1 MTSDSR
7 EPAFDWGESDEGLVV
22 EGSDVAPATP
32 RPKTDNPVLLAVF
45 GGLYAVWT
53 IAWVLAIVAAP
64 TQQASSLLD
73 AIMYQFGEFLAIVA
87 APLWFGVVWWLS
99 AERSVQSRALWLVVG
114 LVLLVPWPLIL
125 PILFVAN

>member
-1 MTSDSR
+1 MSSDSR

-22 EGSDVAPATP
+22 EGRDVTAVTP
-32 RPKTDNPVLLAVF
+32 RPKTENPVLLAVF

-53 IAWVLAIVAAP
+53 VAWVLAIVAAP

-73 AIMYQFGEFLAIVA
+73 AIMYQFGGFLAIVA

-99 AERSVQSRALWLVVG
+99 AGTGGTARPVWLVAG
-114 LVLLVPWPLIL
+114 LVLLFPLPLVL
-125 PILFVAN
+125 PVVSS

>member
-1 MTSDSR
+1 MSSDSR

-22 EGSDVAPATP
+22 EGRDVTPVTP
-32 RPKTDNPVLLAVF
+32 RPKTENPVLLAVF

-73 AIMYQFGEFLAIVA
+73 AIMYQFGEFLGIVA
-87 APLWFGVVWWLS
+87 APLWFGVVWWLTT
-99 AERSVQSRALWLVVG
+99 AVRTRAIFLVAG
-114 LVLLVPWPLIL
+114 LVALVPLPLFLPLLVSG
-125 PILFVAN
+125 

>member
-1 MTSDSR
+1 MSSDSR

-22 EGSDVAPATP
+22 EGRDVTSATS
-32 RPKTDNPVLLAVF
+32 RPKTENPVLLAVF

-87 APLWFGVVWWLS
+87 APLWFGIVWWLS
-99 AERSVQSRALWLVVG
+99 AGAGTKPRLAWLVAG
-114 LVLLVPWPLIL
+114 LVVLFPLPLVL
-125 PILFVAN
+125 PVVFS

>member
-22 EGSDVAPATP
+22 EGRDVAPVAP
-32 RPKTDNPVLLAVF
+32 RPKTENPVLLAVF

-87 APLWFGVVWWLS
+87 APLWFGIVWWLS
-99 AERSVQSRALWLVVG
+99 AGAGTNPRLAWLVAG
-114 LVLLVPWPLIL
+114 LVVVFPLPLVL
-125 PILFVAN
+125 PVAVS

>member
-1 MTSDSR
+1 MVSDSR

-22 EGSDVAPATP
+22 EGRDVAPETP
-32 RPKTDNPVLLAVF
+32 LPKTENPLLLALF

-64 TQQASSLLD
+64 RQQASTLLD

-87 APLWFGVVWWLS
+87 SPLWFGVVWWLS
-99 AERSVQSRALWLVVG
+99 GGRWGRSRTLWLVVG
-114 LVLLVPWPLIL
+114 LVLLVPLPLIL
-125 PILFVAN
+125 PILFATP

>member
-7 EPAFDWGESDEGLVV
+7 EPAFDWGESDEGLAV
-22 EGSDVAPATP
+22 EGRDVTPVNP
-32 RPKTDNPVLLAVF
+32 RPKTENPVLLAVF

-87 APLWFGVVWWLS
+87 APLWFGIVWWLS
-99 AERSVQSRALWLVVG
+99 AGAGAKPRLAWLVAG
-114 LVLLVPWPLIL
+114 LVVVFPLPLVL
-125 PILFVAN
+125 PVVFA

>member
-22 EGSDVAPATP
+22 DGRDVGPVAP
-32 RPKTDNPVLLAVF
+32 RPKTENPVLLAVF

-53 IAWVLAIVAAP
+53 ISWVLAIVAAP

-87 APLWFGVVWWLS
+87 VPLWFGIVWWLS
-99 AERSVQSRALWLVVG
+99 AGAGTKPRLAWLVAG
-114 LVLLVPWPLIL
+114 LVVLFPLPLVLPLV
-125 PILFVAN
+125 FS

>member
-22 EGSDVAPATP
+22 EARDVTPVTP
-32 RPKTDNPVLLAVF
+32 RPRTENPILLAVF

-73 AIMYQFGEFLAIVA
+73 AIMHQFGEFLGIVA
-87 APLWFGVVWWLS
+87 ALLWFGVVWWLS
-99 AERSVQSRALWLVVG
+99 AGASRTVRLVWLVCGLIVLLPLP
-114 LVLLVPWPLIL
+114 LVLPV
-125 PILFVAN
+125 VSS

>member
-22 EGSDVAPATP
+22 EGRDVALAAP
-32 RPKTDNPVLLAVF
+32 RPKTENPVLLAVF

-87 APLWFGVVWWLS
+87 APLWFGVVWWLTT
-99 AERSVQSRALWLVVG
+99 AVRTRVILLAAG
-114 LVLLVPWPLIL
+114 LVALVPLPLVLPLLVSG
-125 PILFVAN
+125 

>member
-22 EGSDVAPATP
+22 EGRDVTPVTP
-32 RPKTDNPVLLAVF
+32 RPKTENPVLLAVF

-73 AIMYQFGEFLAIVA
+73 AIMYQFGEFLGIVA
-87 APLWFGVVWWLS
+87 APLWFGVVWWLTT
-99 AERSVQSRALWLVVG
+99 AVRTRVIFLVAG
-114 LVLLVPWPLIL
+114 LVALVPLPLFLPLLVSG
-125 PILFVAN
+125 

>member
-1 MTSDSR
+1 MVSDSR

-22 EGSDVAPATP
+22 ESRDIGPAVP
-32 RPKTDNPVLLAVF
+32 RTKTENPVLLAVF

-87 APLWFGVVWWLS
+87 SLLWFGVVWWLT
-99 AERSVQSRALWLVVG
+99 AGVRTRAILLAGG
-114 LVLLVPWPLIL
+114 LVALFPLPLVIPLLVSG
-125 PILFVAN
+125 

>member
-22 EGSDVAPATP
+22 ERRGVAPAAP
-32 RPKTDNPVLLAVF
+32 RPKTENPMLLAVF

-53 IAWVLAIVAAP
+53 ISWVLAIVAAP

-87 APLWFGVVWWLS
+87 APLWFGIVWWLS
-99 AERSVQSRALWLVVG
+99 AGAGTKPRLAWLVAG
-114 LVLLVPWPLIL
+114 LVVLFPLPLVL
-125 PILFVAN
+125 PVAFS

>member
-7 EPAFDWGESDEGLVV
+7 EPAFDWSESDEGLVV
-22 EGSDVAPATP
+22 EGRDVAPAAP
-32 RPKTDNPVLLAVF
+32 RPKTENPVLLAVF

-87 APLWFGVVWWLS
+87 APLWFGIVWWLS
-99 AERSVQSRALWLVVG
+99 AGAGTKPRLAWLVAG
-114 LVLLVPWPLIL
+114 LVVLFPLPLVL
-125 PILFVAN
+125 PVVFS

>member
-7 EPAFDWGESDEGLVV
+7 EPAFDWGESDEGLVL
-22 EGSDVAPATP
+22 EGRDVTPATP
-32 RPKTDNPVLLAVF
+32 RPKTENPVLLAVF

-73 AIMYQFGEFLAIVA
+73 AIMYQFGEFLGIVA
-87 APLWFGVVWWLS
+87 APLWFGVVWWLTT
-99 AERSVQSRALWLVVG
+99 AVRTRVIFLVAG
-114 LVLLVPWPLIL
+114 LVALVPLPLFLPLLVSG
-125 PILFVAN
+125 

>member
-22 EGSDVAPATP
+22 EGRDVAPVAP
-32 RPKTDNPVLLAVF
+32 LPKTENPVLLAVF

-87 APLWFGVVWWLS
+87 APLWFGIAWWLS
-99 AERSVQSRALWLVVG
+99 AGAGTKPRLAWLVAG
-114 LVLLVPWPLIL
+114 LVVLFPLPLVL
-125 PILFVAN
+125 PVVFS

>member
-22 EGSDVAPATP
+22 EGRDVAPVAP
-32 RPKTDNPVLLAVF
+32 RPKTENPVLLAVF

-73 AIMYQFGEFLAIVA
+73 AIMYQFGEFLSIVA
-87 APLWFGVVWWLS
+87 APLWFGIVWWLS
-99 AERSVQSRALWLVVG
+99 AGAGTKPRLAWLVAG
-114 LVLLVPWPLIL
+114 LVVLFPLPLVL
-125 PILFVAN
+125 PVTFS

>member
-1 MTSDSR
+1 MVSDSR

-22 EGSDVAPATP
+22 EGRDVAPGTP
-32 RPKTDNPVLLAVF
+32 RPKTENPVLLSVF

-53 IAWVLAIVAAP
+53 VAWVLAIVGAP

-87 APLWFGVVWWLS
+87 APLWFGIVWWLS
-99 AERSVQSRALWLVVG
+99 AGAGTKPRLAWLVAG
-114 LVLLVPWPLIL
+114 LVVLFPLPLVL
-125 PILFVAN
+125 PVVFS

>member
-7 EPAFDWGESDEGLVV
+7 EPAFDWGESEEGLVV
-22 EGSDVAPATP
+22 GGRDVSPETP
-32 RPKTDNPVLLAVF
+32 QPRTDNPVLLALF
-45 GGLYAVWT
+45 GGFYAVWT

-99 AERSVQSRALWLVVG
+99 TGAGTRPRLAWLVAG
-114 LVLLVPWPLIL
+114 LVVLFPLPLVL
-125 PILFVAN
+125 PVVFS

>member
-22 EGSDVAPATP
+22 EGRDVAPVAP
-32 RPKTDNPVLLAVF
+32 RPKTENPVLLAVF

-87 APLWFGVVWWLS
+87 APLWFGIVWWLS
-99 AERSVQSRALWLVVG
+99 AGAGTKPRLAWLVAG
-114 LVLLVPWPLIL
+114 LVVLFPLPLVL
-125 PILFVAN
+125 PVVFS

>member
-1 MTSDSR
+1 MVSDSR

-22 EGSDVAPATP
+22 EGREVAPATP
-32 RPKTDNPVLLAVF
+32 RPKTENPVLLSVF

-53 IAWVLAIVAAP
+53 IAWVLAIVVAP

-73 AIMYQFGEFLAIVA
+73 AIMYQFGGVLAIVA

-99 AERSVQSRALWLVVG
+99 AGTGGKARLVWLAAGLVVLFPLP
-114 LVLLVPWPLIL
+114 LVLPVV
-125 PILFVAN
+125 FS

>member
-7 EPAFDWGESDEGLVV
+7 EPAFDWGESEEGFVV
-22 EGSDVAPATP
+22 GGRDVPPATP
-32 RPKTDNPVLLAVF
+32 QPRTDNPVLLALF
-45 GGLYAVWT
+45 GGFYAVWT

-99 AERSVQSRALWLVVG
+99 AGAGTKPRLAWLVAG
-114 LVLLVPWPLIL
+114 LVVLFPLPLVL
-125 PILFVAN
+125 PVVFT

>member
-22 EGSDVAPATP
+22 EGRDVTPVTP
-32 RPKTDNPVLLAVF
+32 RPKTENPVLLAVF

-73 AIMYQFGEFLAIVA
+73 AIMYQFGEFLGIVA
-87 APLWFGVVWWLS
+87 APLWFGVVWWLTT
-99 AERSVQSRALWLVVG
+99 AVRTRVILLAAG
-114 LVLLVPWPLIL
+114 LVALVPLPLVLPLLVSG
-125 PILFVAN
+125 

>member
-7 EPAFDWGESDEGLVV
+7 EPAFDWGESDEGLVA

-64 TQQASSLLD
+64 TQQAGSLLD

-87 APLWFGVVWWLS
+87 APLWFGIVWWLS
-99 AERSVQSRALWLVVG
+99 AGAGANRRLSWLLAGLIVLAPLP
-114 LVLLVPWPLIL
+114 LVLPV
-125 PILFVAN
+125 VAS

>member
-22 EGSDVAPATP
+22 EGRDVAPVAP
-32 RPKTDNPVLLAVF
+32 LPKTENPVLLAVF

-87 APLWFGVVWWLS
+87 APLWFGIVWWLS
-99 AERSVQSRALWLVVG
+99 AGAGTKPRLAWLVAG
-114 LVLLVPWPLIL
+114 LVVLFPLPLVL
-125 PILFVAN
+125 PVVFS

>member
-22 EGSDVAPATP
+22 EGRDVALAAP
-32 RPKTDNPVLLAVF
+32 RPKTENPVLLAVF

-73 AIMYQFGEFLAIVA
+73 AIMYQFGEFLAIVS
-87 APLWFGVVWWLS
+87 APLWFGLVWWLS
-99 AERSVQSRALWLVVG
+99 AGAGTNARLTWLVAG
-114 LVLLVPWPLIL
+114 LVLVFPLPLVL
-125 PILFVAN
+125 PVVLS

>member
-22 EGSDVAPATP
+22 EGRDVAPVAP
-32 RPKTDNPVLLAVF
+32 RPKTENPVLLAVL

-53 IAWVLAIVAAP
+53 ISWVLAIVAAP

-87 APLWFGVVWWLS
+87 APLWFGIVWWLS
-99 AERSVQSRALWLVVG
+99 AGAGTKPRLAWLVAG
-114 LVLLVPWPLIL
+114 LVVLFPLPLVL
-125 PILFVAN
+125 PVVFS

>member
-22 EGSDVAPATP
+22 EGRDLASTAP
-32 RPKTDNPVLLAVF
+32 RPKTENPVLLAVF

-73 AIMYQFGEFLAIVA
+73 AIMYQFGEFLAIVSP
-87 APLWFGVVWWLS
+87 PLWFGIVWWLS
-99 AERSVQSRALWLVVG
+99 AGAGTRPRLAWLVAGLIVLFPLP
-114 LVLLVPWPLIL
+114 LVLPVV
-125 PILFVAN
+125 FS

>member
-1 MTSDSR
+1 MVSDSR

-22 EGSDVAPATP
+22 EGREVAPATP
-32 RPKTDNPVLLAVF
+32 RPKTENPVLLSVF

-87 APLWFGVVWWLS
+87 SPLWFGVVWWLS
-99 AERSVQSRALWLVVG
+99 GSAGVRPRLSWLVAG
-114 LVLLVPWPLIL
+114 LVVVFPLPLVL
-125 PILFVAN
+125 PVVFS

>member
-22 EGSDVAPATP
+22 EGRDVTPVTP
-32 RPKTDNPVLLAVF
+32 RPKAENPALLAVF

-53 IAWVLAIVAAP
+53 VAWVLAIVAAP

-73 AIMYQFGEFLAIVA
+73 AIMYQFGEFLGIVA

-99 AERSVQSRALWLVVG
+99 AGTGGTARLVWLAAGLVVLFPLP
-114 LVLLVPWPLIL
+114 LVLPV
-125 PILFVAN
+125 VSS

>member
-22 EGSDVAPATP
+22 EGRDVTEVTP
-32 RPKTDNPVLLAVF
+32 RPKTENPVLLAVF

-99 AERSVQSRALWLVVG
+99 AGAGTRPRLAWLVAG
-114 LVLLVPWPLIL
+114 LVVLFPLPLVL
-125 PILFVAN
+125 PVAFS

>member
-1 MTSDSR
+1 MVSDSR

-22 EGSDVAPATP
+22 EGRDVAPATP
-32 RPKTDNPVLLAVF
+32 RHQTENPVLLAVF

-53 IAWVLAIVAAP
+53 VAWVLAIVAAP

-87 APLWFGVVWWLS
+87 SPLWFGVVWWLS
-99 AERSVQSRALWLVVG
+99 CGAGVRPRLAWLVAG
-114 LVLLVPWPLIL
+114 LVLVFPLPLVL
-125 PILFVAN
+125 PVLFS

>member
-7 EPAFDWGESDEGLVV
+7 EPAFDWGESDEGLVA

-99 AERSVQSRALWLVVG
+99 AGAGAQQRLAWLLAGLIVLAPLP
-114 LVLLVPWPLIL
+114 LVLPV
-125 PILFVAN
+125 VAS